1 MMTNSESSKI
11 QSFRDLIAWQK
22 AHALILQIYRITREF
37 PREEMFGLTSQLRR
51 STVSISA
58 NIAEGFVRRS
68 YKEKIQF
75 YLIAQ
80 SSLAESQSHLLIAH
94 DLSYIKDAPFKG
106 VYDDSHELNRILQGL
121 IKMSR
126 TFK

>member
-1 MMTNSESSKI
+1 MNNIVVSKI
-11 QSFRDLIAWQK
+11 RSFTDLIAWQK
-22 AHALILQIYRITREF
+22 GHVFVIQIYRLTREF

-51 STVSISA
+51 SAVSITA

-80 SSLAESQSHLLIAH
+80 SSLAESQNHLFIGH
-94 DLSYIKDAPFKG
+94 DLGYIKDDLFKKI
-106 VYDDSHELNRILQGL
+106 YADSHELNKIIQGL
-121 IKMSR
+121 IKVSR
-126 TFK
+126 TRG

>member
-1 MMTNSESSKI
+1 MNDIVVSKI
-11 QSFRDLIAWQK
+11 RSFTDLIAWQK
-22 AHALILQIYRITREF
+22 GHVFVIQIYRLTREF

-51 STVSISA
+51 SAVSITA

-80 SSLAESQSHLLIAH
+80 SSLAESQNHLLIGH
-94 DLSYIKDAPFKG
+94 DLGYIKDDLFKKI
-106 VYDDSHELNRILQGL
+106 YADSHEINKIIQGL
-121 IKMSR
+121 IKVSR
-126 TFK
+126 TRR